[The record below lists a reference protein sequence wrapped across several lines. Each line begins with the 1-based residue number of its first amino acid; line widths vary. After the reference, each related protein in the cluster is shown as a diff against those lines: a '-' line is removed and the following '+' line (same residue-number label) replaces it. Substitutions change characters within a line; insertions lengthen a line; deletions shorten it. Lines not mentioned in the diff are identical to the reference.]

1 MGKPFEIG
9 DSVFFLYDREVIKA
23 KVISLSVSNL
33 YCELDYKPCS
43 SNITRNV
50 GDLYETESEAYIA
63 LTKLLVESLSNLE
76 SKIDHLE
83 SEVRDLNS
91 ATFTAQSSW

>member
-1 MGKPFEIG
+1 MEKHFEIG
-9 DSVFFLYDREVIKA
+9 DSVFFIVGKVVQYA
-23 KVISLSVSNL
+23 KITGNCTNSS
-33 YCELDYKPCS
+33 YYELDYKPCDA
-43 SNITRNV
+43 NVTRHIEE
-50 GDLYETESEAYIA
+50 LYLTEAEAYIA
-63 LTKLLVESLSNLE
+63 LIKLLVESLSNLE